1 MMKKLIN
8 VIVFSVIIV
17 LMFFNLISA
26 QEEMP
31 AQEKVLSVFGKIT
44 EINLVL
50 HEITI
55 ESFDADLKK
64 VTTKF
69 KIDKNAEVI
78 HANAVNTKELQKGKK
93 EAEMYYKNNLKN
105 LKVGETVTL
114 GYKKKNSLNLVAV
127 SIYRF

>member
-1 MMKKLIN
+1 MKKLIN